1 MGFLDRLFG
10 RNEAPT
16 KVDESLIEAKCPHPA
31 LRPHWERPEDFGKH
45 ELISSYVCEA
55 CGETFSREEGERIM
69 ATAGESVRET
79 VEIDES
85 MRKTVE
91 EEARDATEE
100 EKGYPL

>member
-10 RNEAPT
+10 RKEAPT
-16 KVDESLIEAKCPHPA
+16 KVDESLIEAKCPHA
-31 LRPHWERPEDFGKH
+31 SLRSHWERPEDFGKH
-45 ELISSYVCEA
+45 ELISSYVCET
-55 CGETFSREEGERIM
+55 CGETFSREEGERLM
-69 ATAGESVRET
+69 VAVGESVRET

-91 EEARDATEE
+91 EEAGDAAEQ

>member
-10 RNEAPT
+10 RKEAPT

-55 CGETFSREEGERIM
+55 CGETFSREEGERVM
-69 ATAGESVRET
+69 AAVGESVRET

-85 MRKTVE
+85 LRKTVE